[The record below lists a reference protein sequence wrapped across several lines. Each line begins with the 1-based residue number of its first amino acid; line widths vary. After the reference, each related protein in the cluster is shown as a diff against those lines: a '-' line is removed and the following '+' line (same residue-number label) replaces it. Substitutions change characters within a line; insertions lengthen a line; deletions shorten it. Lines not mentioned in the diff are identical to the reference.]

1 MAGSDEDR
9 GMSSKFGAEDRGWS
23 SIGQVLSGRTIKRS
37 GDAVYGLHCAQ
48 GDEKRRFLGLTSK
61 PWSTVCPGLASK
73 SMTTVLVA

>member
-1 MAGSDEDR
+1 MVGSNEDR
-9 GMSSKFGAEDRGWS
+9 GKSRRLGTEDRGWS
-23 SIGQVLSGRTIKRS
+23 SIGQVQSGPTIKRS

-48 GDEKRRFLGLTSK
+48 GDEKRRFLSLTSK